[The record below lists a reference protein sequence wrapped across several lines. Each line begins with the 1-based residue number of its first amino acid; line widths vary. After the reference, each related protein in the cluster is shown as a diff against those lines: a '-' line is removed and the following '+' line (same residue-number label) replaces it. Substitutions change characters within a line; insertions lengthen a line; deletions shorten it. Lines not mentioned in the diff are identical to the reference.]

1 MKNMNLHIAVI
12 KPMAVCQWYPRAV
25 SGSDQVFSWCCRNKT
40 KTKKNEALN
49 QQVQGFFLQFFDV
62 LVILK

>member
-25 SGSDQVFSWCCRNKT
+25 SGSDQVFS
-40 KTKKNEALN
+40 
-49 QQVQGFFLQFFDV
+49 
-62 LVILK
+62 